1 MDLLRS
7 LVPIGTKSQ
16 IWDLVASTISNTI
29 IGLVELEAVVEKST
43 STQLHF
49 QFYSMLN
56 FLASDDRAKMPSC
69 TDTTNA
75 ESDEALK
82 YIIVYCTHAELVN

>member
-1 MDLLRS
+1 M
-7 LVPIGTKSQ
+7 
-16 IWDLVASTISNTI
+16 
-29 IGLVELEAVVEKST
+29 EKST

-75 ESDEALK
+75 ESADALK
-82 YIIVYCTHAELVN
+82 YVLMQSLSTERIFLIPATQ